1 MSDKIKELLSEEEVE
16 NRIRELGGQ
25 ITKDYDGEE
34 VFLIC
39 TLKGA
44 SFFACELAKRIRL
57 PLTLDFIAVAS
68 YGDGTQS
75 SGEVRM
81 IKDLDES
88 IEGKNVIVVEDIV
101 DTGRTLSYL
110 MEILKKRNPKT
121 LKLCSLLDKP
131 ERRVVDIKA
140 DYTGFEIPDLFV
152 VGYGLDY
159 AQKYRNLPYIGVV
172 ELDG

>member
-1 MSDKIKELLSEEEVE
+1 MNHKIKELLSEEKVDD
-16 NRIRELGGQ
+16 RIRQLGEQ
-25 ITKDYDGEE
+25 ISKDYEGEE
-34 VFLIC
+34 IFLIC

-44 SFFACELAKRIRL
+44 SFFACELAKRINL

-88 IEGKNVIVVEDIV
+88 IEGKNVIVIEDIV

-110 MEILKKRNPKT
+110 MEILQKRNPKT

-140 DYTGFEIPDLFV
+140 DYTGFQVPDLFV

-172 ELDG
+172 ESDG

>member
-1 MSDKIKELLSEEEVE
+1 MSDKIRVLLPEEEVVK
-16 NRIRELGGQ
+16 RIREIGKQ
-25 ITKDYDGEE
+25 ITEDYRGEE

-44 SFFACELAKRIRL
+44 SLFACELAKRIDL

-68 YGDGTQS
+68 YGSGTQS

-110 MEILKKRNPKT
+110 LEMMKKRNPKS

-131 ERRVVDIKA
+131 ERRVVNVEV
-140 DYTGFEIPDLFV
+140 DYKGFEVPDLFV

-159 AQKYRNLPYIGVV
+159 AQKYRNLPYVGVL
-172 ELDG
+172 ELDV